1 MKRRRFIA
9 GLGSA
14 AAWPLVARAQQP
26 AVPVI
31 GFLGSGSA
39 ESWAYRSAFQQGLK
53 EGGLVEDQN
62 VEIEFRWANYDYN
75 RLPGLATDLVRRQV
89 SVIVAIGNNLTP
101 RAAKAATSTIP
112 IVFLIGADPV
122 QVGLV
127 ASIGRPG
134 ANITGVTC
142 NRRRSDPVGVANR
155 EWRPMI
161 RSAECSSGASYA
173 TRPPGAGR
181 PPRPG
186 SGPDNRKAAQ
196 AMSELQDHLG
206 EYRSLL
212 LRRVLGEKL
221 ELDAVASLM
230 LGVPVDPG
238 ARSIFAKA
246 LLANFLNSLDALA
259 GYFGSKPIRRARAPQ
274 PKRDLDT

>member
-1 MKRRRFIA
+1 MATNDPIDRMFERGQLRRETDQD
-9 GLGSA
+9 GKA
-14 AAWPLVARAQQP
+14 AKTRLRVARMWQSIYADLAGAQ
-26 AVPVI
+26 
-31 GFLGSGSA
+31 L
-39 ESWAYRSAFQQGLK
+39 
-53 EGGLVEDQN
+53 N
-62 VEIEFRWANYDYN
+62 
-75 RLPGLATDLVRRQV
+75 
-89 SVIVAIGNNLTP
+89 
-101 RAAKAATSTIP
+101 
-112 IVFLIGADPV
+112 
-122 QVGLV
+122 
-127 ASIGRPG
+127 
-134 ANITGVTC
+134 
-142 NRRRSDPVGVANR
+142 
-155 EWRPMI
+155 
-161 RSAECSSGASYA
+161 
-173 TRPPGAGR
+173 
-181 PPRPG
+181 
-186 SGPDNRKAAQ
+186 PDNRKAAQ